1 MIEAKIRVEKTTTC
15 KLNTCY
21 YGNVVSKNVTEETL
35 LRDFDKR
42 GDEIAPM
49 GIKATLSVKDIDSK
63 GEVYAINVY
72 DITIN
77 RYYLDYLD
85 TDNGLMEYYCHF
97 SIDGH
102 IYQFN
107 LYIDCETKKIKSY
120 DIEEWYNEGEFEDGE
135 DADRI
140 FHKGDKEFVTFT
152 EYIC

>member
-1 MIEAKIRVEKTTTC
+1 MIEAKIRVEKTTTN
-15 KLNTCY
+15 KFKTHY
-21 YGNVVSKNVTEETL
+21 YGNVMHKYVTENIL

-42 GDEIAPM
+42 GNEIAPM
-49 GIKATLSVKDIDSK
+49 GIKATLSVKDLDSN

-97 SIDGH
+97 SIDGR

-107 LYIDCETKKIKSY
+107 LYIDCETKKIKRY
-120 DIEEWYNEGEFEDGE
+120 DLEEWYNEGEFEDGE
-135 DADRI
+135 NAANIYRKD
-140 FHKGDKEFVTFT
+140 EFVTFT

>member
-1 MIEAKIRVEKTTTC
+1 MIEAKIRVEKTTTN
-15 KLNTCY
+15 KFNTRY
-21 YGNVVSKNVTEETL
+21 YGNVVDKYVTENIL

-42 GDEIAPM
+42 GNEIAPM
-49 GIKATLSVKDIDSK
+49 GIKATLSVKDLDSK

-97 SIDGH
+97 SIDGR

-107 LYIDCETKKIKSY
+107 LYIDCETKKIKDY
-120 DIEEWYNEGEFEDGE
+120 YIEEWFNDAEFEEGE
-135 DADRI
+135 DAANIYRKD
-140 FHKGDKEFVTFT
+140 EFVTFT

>member
-1 MIEAKIRVEKTTTC
+1 MIEAKIRVEKTTTN
-15 KLNTCY
+15 KFKTRY
-21 YGNVVSKNVTEETL
+21 YGNVMHKYVTENII

-42 GDEIAPM
+42 GNEIAPM
-49 GIKATLSVKDIDSK
+49 GIKATLSVKDLDSN

-77 RYYLDYLD
+77 RYYFDYID

-97 SIDGH
+97 SIDGR

-120 DIEEWYNEGEFEDGE
+120 DLEEWYNEGEFEDGE
-135 DADRI
+135 NAANIYSKD
-140 FHKGDKEFVTFT
+140 EFVTFT

>member
-1 MIEAKIRVEKTTTC
+1 MIEAKIRVEKTTTN
-15 KLNTCY
+15 KFNTRY
-21 YGNVVSKNVTEETL
+21 YGNVMDKYVTENII

-97 SIDGH
+97 SIDGR

-120 DIEEWYNEGEFEDGE
+120 DLEEWYNEGEFEDGE
-135 DADRI
+135 NANNIYRKD
-140 FHKGDKEFVTFT
+140 EFVTFT

>member
-1 MIEAKIRVEKTTTC
+1 MIEAKIRVEKTTTN
-15 KLNTCY
+15 KFKTRY
-21 YGNVVSKNVTEETL
+21 YGNVMHKYVTENII

-42 GDEIAPM
+42 GNEIAPM
-49 GIKATLSVKDIDSK
+49 GIKATLSVKDLDSK

-77 RYYLDYLD
+77 RYYFDYID

-97 SIDGH
+97 SIDGR

-120 DIEEWYNEGEFEDGE
+120 DLEEWYNEGEFEDGE
-135 DADRI
+135 NAANIYSKD
-140 FHKGDKEFVTFT
+140 EFVTFT

>member
-1 MIEAKIRVEKTTTC
+1 MIEAKIRVEKTTTS
-15 KLNTCY
+15 KFNTRY
-21 YGNVVSKNVTEETL
+21 YGNVMHKYVTENII

-42 GDEIAPM
+42 GNEIAPM
-49 GIKATLSVKDIDSK
+49 GIKATLSVKDLDSK

-85 TDNGLMEYYCHF
+85 TDNGLMEYYCNF

-120 DIEEWYNEGEFEDGE
+120 DIEEWCNEGEFEDGE
-135 DADRI
+135 AADNVYR
-140 FHKGDKEFVTFT
+140 KGDKEFVTFT

>member
-1 MIEAKIRVEKTTTC
+1 MIEAKIRVEKTTTN
-15 KLNTCY
+15 KFKTRY
-21 YGNVVSKNVTEETL
+21 YGNVMHKYATENII

-42 GDEIAPM
+42 GNEIAPM

-102 IYQFN
+102 TYQFN
-107 LYIDCETKKIKSY
+107 LYIDCETKKIKNY
-120 DIEEWYNEGEFEDGE
+120 DLEEWYNYAEFEDGE

>member
-49 GIKATLSVKDIDSK
+49 GIKATLSIKNIGDN
-63 GEVYAINVY
+63 GEIYAINVY

-97 SIDGH
+97 SIDGR

-107 LYIDCETKKIKSY
+107 LYIDCETKKIKDYS
-120 DIEEWYNEGEFEDGE
+120 IEEWFNDAEFEEGE
-135 DADRI
+135 DAANIYRKD
-140 FHKGDKEFVTFT
+140 EFVTFT

>member
-1 MIEAKIRVEKTTTC
+1 MIEAKIRVEKTTTS
-15 KLNTCY
+15 KFNTRY
-21 YGNVVSKNVTEETL
+21 YGNVMHKYVTENII

-42 GDEIAPM
+42 GNEIAPM

-63 GEVYAINVY
+63 GEIYAINVY

-97 SIDGH
+97 SIDGR

-107 LYIDCETKKIKSY
+107 LYIDCKTKKIKSY
-120 DIEEWYNEGEFEDGE
+120 DLEEWYNEGEFEDG
-135 DADRI
+135 DNAANI
-140 FHKGDKEFVTFT
+140 YGKDKFVTFT

>member
-1 MIEAKIRVEKTTTC
+1 MIEAKIRVEKTTTS
-15 KLNTCY
+15 KFNTRY
-21 YGNVVSKNVTEETL
+21 YGNVTQKYVTENII

-42 GDEIAPM
+42 GNEIAPM
-49 GIKATLSVKDIDSK
+49 GIKATLSVKDLDSK

-97 SIDGH
+97 SIDGR

-120 DIEEWYNEGEFEDGE
+120 DLEEWYNEGEFEDGE
-135 DADRI
+135 NAANIYSKD
-140 FHKGDKEFVTFT
+140 EFVTFT

>member
-1 MIEAKIRVEKTTTC
+1 MEKTTTN
-15 KLNTCY
+15 KVKTHY
-21 YGNVVSKNVTEETL
+21 YGNVMHKCITEDII

-42 GDEIAPM
+42 GNNIAPM
-49 GIKATLSVKDIDSK
+49 GIKATLSVKDIDDI

-77 RYYLDYLD
+77 RYYFDYVD
-85 TDNGLMEYYCHF
+85 TFNGLMEYYCHF
-97 SIDGH
+97 SIDGR

-120 DIEEWYNEGEFEDGE
+120 DLEEWYNEGEFYGGE
-135 DADRI
+135 DAAHTY
-140 FHKGDKEFVTFT
+140 HKDEFVTFT

>member
-1 MIEAKIRVEKTTTC
+1 MIEAKIRVEKTTTD
-15 KLNTCY
+15 KFKTRY
-21 YGNVVSKNVTEETL
+21 YGNVMRKYVTENII

-42 GDEIAPM
+42 GNEIAPM
-49 GIKATLSVKDIDSK
+49 GIKATLSVKDLDSN

-77 RYYLDYLD
+77 RYYFDYLD

-97 SIDGH
+97 SIDGR

-107 LYIDCETKKIKSY
+107 LYIDCETKKIKDYS
-120 DIEEWYNEGEFEDGE
+120 IEEWFNDAEFEEGE
-135 DADRI
+135 DAANIYRKD
-140 FHKGDKEFVTFT
+140 EFVTFT

>member
-1 MIEAKIRVEKTTTC
+1 MIEAKIRVEKTTTN
-15 KLNTCY
+15 KSKTRY
-21 YGNVVSKNVTEETL
+21 YGNVMEKYVTENIL

-49 GIKATLSVKDIDSK
+49 GIKATLSVKDIDSN

-77 RYYLDYLD
+77 RYYFDYID

-97 SIDGH
+97 SIDGR

-107 LYIDCETKKIKSY
+107 LYIDCETKKIESY
-120 DIEEWYNEGEFEDGE
+120 DLEEWYNEGEFEDG
-135 DADRI
+135 DNAAKIYRKD
-140 FHKGDKEFVTFT
+140 EFVTFT

>member
-1 MIEAKIRVEKTTTC
+1 MIEAKIRVEKTTTN
-15 KLNTCY
+15 KSKTRY
-21 YGNVVSKNVTEETL
+21 YGNVMDKYVTENIL

-42 GDEIAPM
+42 GNEIAPM
-49 GIKATLSVKDIDSK
+49 GIKATLSVKDTDRN

-77 RYYLDYLD
+77 RYYLDYID

-97 SIDGH
+97 SIDGC

-107 LYIDCETKKIKSY
+107 IYIDCETKKIKNY
-120 DIEEWYNEGEFEDGE
+120 DLEEWYNEGEFEDGE
-135 DADRI
+135 NAANIYRKD
-140 FHKGDKEFVTFT
+140 EFVSFT

>member
-1 MIEAKIRVEKTTTC
+1 MIEAKIRVEKTTTN
-15 KLNTCY
+15 KSKTRY
-21 YGNVVSKNVTEETL
+21 YGNVMGKYVTENIL

-42 GDEIAPM
+42 GNEIAPM
-49 GIKATLSVKDIDSK
+49 GIKATLSVKDTDRN

-77 RYYLDYLD
+77 RYYLDYID

-97 SIDGH
+97 SIDGC

-107 LYIDCETKKIKSY
+107 IYIDCETKKIKNY
-120 DIEEWYNEGEFEDGE
+120 DLEEWYNEGEFEDGE
-135 DADRI
+135 NAANIYRKD
-140 FHKGDKEFVTFT
+140 EFVSFT

>member
-1 MIEAKIRVEKTTTC
+1 MIEAKIRVEKTTTN
-15 KLNTCY
+15 KSKTRY
-21 YGNVVSKNVTEETL
+21 YGNVMDKYVTENII

-42 GDEIAPM
+42 GNEIAPM

-97 SIDGH
+97 SIDGR

-120 DIEEWYNEGEFEDGE
+120 DLEEWYNEGEFEDGE
-135 DADRI
+135 NANNIYNKD
-140 FHKGDKEFVTFT
+140 EFVTFT

>member
-1 MIEAKIRVEKTTTC
+1 MIEAKIRVEKTTTN
-15 KLNTCY
+15 KFKTHY
-21 YGNVVSKNVTEETL
+21 YGNVMHKYVTENII

-42 GDEIAPM
+42 GNEIAPM
-49 GIKATLSVKDIDSK
+49 GIKATLSVKDLDSN

-97 SIDGH
+97 SIDGR

-107 LYIDCETKKIKSY
+107 LYIDCETKKIKDY
-120 DIEEWYNEGEFEDGE
+120 YIEEWFNDAEFEDGE
-135 DADRI
+135 DAANI
-140 FHKGDKEFVTFT
+140 YHKDEFVTFT